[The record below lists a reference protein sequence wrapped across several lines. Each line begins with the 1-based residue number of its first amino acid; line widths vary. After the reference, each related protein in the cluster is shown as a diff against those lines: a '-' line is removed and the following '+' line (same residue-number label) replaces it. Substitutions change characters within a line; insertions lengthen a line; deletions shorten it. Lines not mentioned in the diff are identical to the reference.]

1 METILQTRRYRLL
14 RALKKLASPVPE
26 HTKAHGQSVLHKSCY
41 TEVAPS
47 ICLQEAMKSLAL
59 WKHSPWRGKFSPF
72 PLLCLLPIARKQ
84 WVASVTVPVF
94 MCIGSYFQNE
104 NCVLSSSTGNS
115 LTHLCILLPVSGNQA
130 PTPPCP
136 MGIRS
141 ITLQL

>member
-1 METILQTRRYRLL
+1 METILQTRRYCLL

-72 PLLCLLPIARKQ
+72 PLLCLPPWDEPYLKMNRSK
-84 WVASVTVPVF
+84 SF
-94 MCIGSYFQNE
+94 
-104 NCVLSSSTGNS
+104 LSSVDFAPKIKNL
-115 LTHLCILLPVSGNQA
+115 LTHCSYN
-130 PTPPCP
+130 TKYNH
-136 MGIRS
+136 S
-141 ITLQL
+141 ISQGPKSLFCSTTA